1 MMFTYITDDYWV
13 VGFRMFSEPSQGSG
27 DDSTTNNIQL
37 VCRGPGLSG
46 EHVEYVT
53 ANGDDNSGSEW
64 GSYSV
69 QCQLG
74 RAVSALQTKSETNQG
89 LTGDQT
95 AIGDV
100 RMYCGDF

>member
-1 MMFTYITDDYWV
+1 ML
-13 VGFRMFSEPSQGSG
+13 SEPSQGGG

-37 VCRGPGLSG
+37 VCRGSGLHG
-46 EHVEYVT
+46 EDTEYVT
-53 ANGDDNSGSEW
+53 ANGDNQGGSEW

-69 QCQLG
+69 QCPLG
-74 RAVSALQTKSETNQG
+74 RAVSALQTKYEADQG
-89 LTGDQT
+89 VTGDNT